1 MSLPF
6 HYVDLRA
13 FCYATEDESLV
24 VDGLQ
29 TFLPEDVEIERAS
42 GEGHH
47 GDEIVVLSTR
57 VERADEMAYVFDR
70 LRESVDIG
78 VIREELEDRIDENNA
93 LFLQLDKQAAAQGEI
108 RLGSGIILRAK
119 VEAYP
124 AKWETAVE
132 NARDVFA

>member
-13 FCYATEDESLV
+13 FCYATEDESRV
-24 VDGLQ
+24 VDALL
-29 TFLPEDVEIERAS
+29 TLLPEDVEIERAP

-57 VERADEMAYVFDR
+57 VERADEMAHVFDR

-78 VIREELEDRIDENNA
+78 QIREELEDRIDENNA
-93 LFLQLDKQAAAQGEI
+93 LFLQLDKQAAARGEI
-108 RLGSGIILRAK
+108 RLGTGIVLRAK